1 MSIFLEPCHQAH
13 MAGYG
18 PIWASM
24 AYTENIGEVQALDN
38 NPKKWRHGG
47 DPKLSK
53 SLDHFNIE
61 TRGFGDLTFEE
72 THNMTLSIVNTSH
85 VQLRLPQ
92 ITINGG

>member
-1 MSIFLEPCHQAH
+1 MEA
-13 MAGYG
+13 
-18 PIWASM
+18 W
-24 AYTENIGEVQALDN
+24 
-38 NPKKWRHGG
+38 G